1 MNPADDTNRTAALVK
16 WILIVFFAAIA
27 IWAVATFFMNGE
39 GAGAGGGA
47 AAIYQCPMHH
57 EIVSDTPGRCQI
69 CGMDLAGGSPGKS
82 DAGMHTGGSTAGH
95 GH

>member
-27 IWAVATFFMNGE
+27 IWAVATFFMNGD
-39 GAGAGGGA
+39 GAGAGGDA
-47 AAIYQCPMHH
+47 VAIYQCPMHH
-57 EIVSDTPGRCQI
+57 EVVSDTPGRCPK
-69 CGMDLAGGSPGKS
+69 CGMDFIKGFPMRG
-82 DAGMHTGGSTAGH
+82 DAGMNKGDATFGH